1 MSGIICLEVCMVST
15 IEICGGKRLGGET
28 AVQGSKNAVLPV
40 LAATLLNQSESII
53 HNCPD
58 LADVRTSF
66 RIIEELGGR
75 VYYSGHTAI
84 VNTENVNV
92 TKIPDSLMSSARSS
106 VLFLGAM
113 LSRLRYAEVTRPGGC
128 AIGLRPI
135 DLHIKA
141 FRELGAEID
150 ETGGKLYCSLE
161 NFKPGIIDL
170 PFPSVGATENIML
183 ISAVSRGET
192 VITNAACEPE
202 IICLQEFLN
211 EMGADIRGAGSE
223 KIYILG
229 VEKLRK
235 VEYTIISDR
244 IFAATCAAA
253 AACCGGDVLL
263 KNTEPSHMRLMLSM
277 LRDAGCRVN
286 CTDDSVRIR
295 ACDRLRGLG
304 KIITAPYPG
313 FPTDAQ
319 APFMSAL
326 CTADGTT
333 VFVENIFESRY
344 KHVSELV
351 RMGADI
357 IVDGR
362 LAVITGCNYIQGA
375 RVCASDLRGGAA
387 LVVAGLSAIGD
398 TVVEGAEHIDRGYE
412 KIERVFEC
420 IGAAVKRV

>member
-1 MSGIICLEVCMVST
+1 MVST

-223 KIYILG
+223 KIYISG

-244 IFAATCAAA
+244 ILCRRQ
-253 AACCGGDVLL
+253 GVL
-263 KNTEPSHMRLMLSM
+263 
-277 LRDAGCRVN
+277 
-286 CTDDSVRIR
+286 
-295 ACDRLRGLG
+295 
-304 KIITAPYPG
+304 
-313 FPTDAQ
+313 
-319 APFMSAL
+319 
-326 CTADGTT
+326 
-333 VFVENIFESRY
+333 
-344 KHVSELV
+344 
-351 RMGADI
+351 
-357 IVDGR
+357 
-362 LAVITGCNYIQGA
+362 
-375 RVCASDLRGGAA
+375 
-387 LVVAGLSAIGD
+387 
-398 TVVEGAEHIDRGYE
+398 
-412 KIERVFEC
+412 
-420 IGAAVKRV
+420 

>member
-1 MSGIICLEVCMVST
+1 
-15 IEICGGKRLGGET
+15 
-28 AVQGSKNAVLPV
+28 
-40 LAATLLNQSESII
+40 
-53 HNCPD
+53 
-58 LADVRTSF
+58 
-66 RIIEELGGR
+66 
-75 VYYSGHTAI
+75 
-84 VNTENVNV
+84 
-92 TKIPDSLMSSARSS
+92 
-106 VLFLGAM
+106 
-113 LSRLRYAEVTRPGGC
+113 
-128 AIGLRPI
+128 
-135 DLHIKA
+135 
-141 FRELGAEID
+141 
-150 ETGGKLYCSLE
+150 
-161 NFKPGIIDL
+161 
-170 PFPSVGATENIML
+170 
-183 ISAVSRGET
+183 
-192 VITNAACEPE
+192 
-202 IICLQEFLN
+202 
-211 EMGADIRGAGSE
+211 
-223 KIYILG
+223 
-229 VEKLRK
+229 
-235 VEYTIISDR
+235 
-244 IFAATCAAA
+244 
-253 AACCGGDVLL
+253 
-263 KNTEPSHMRLMLSM
+263 MRLMLSM

-398 TVVEGAEHIDRGYE
+398 TVVDGAEHIDRGYE

-420 IGAAVKRV
+420 IGATIKRV